1 MLRSRSMAFFLLAPM
16 LFIVLVST
24 FGCGGYS
31 EGPLVRKFF
40 VACRMRDNTTLAP
53 IAMTNF
59 DPRTDGQVENLSI
72 VSETP
77 EQVVPL
83 ELKSLTEAYRAAQK
97 EETEFTD
104 KWRVYQDFNRDAIKK
119 VREADAKGLRV
130 KGKDGVVQQEWG
142 KWTADSAHM
151 AKKVSNA
158 RTAVSRERPLVELSM
173 QNPLKPIDPT
183 EYEGVL
189 ATKEMTI
196 SANVQTPD
204 GQSIKKNLVITLQ
217 QARMKGPQGDIIG
230 KWIITKVAEAKGG
243 ATS

>member
-1 MLRSRSMAFFLLAPM
+1 MLRSRSAACFLLAPI
-16 LFIVLVST
+16 LFVVLAST

-40 VACRMRDNTTLAP
+40 VASRMSDNTTLAP
-53 IAMTNF
+53 IATTTF
-59 DPRTDGQVENLSI
+59 DPRKDGQVENLSI

-83 ELKSLTEAYRAAQK
+83 ALKSSAEAYRAAQK
-97 EETEFTD
+97 EEEEFTS
-104 KWRVYQDFNRDAIKK
+104 KWRAYQDFNRDAIKK
-119 VREADAKGLRV
+119 VRDADKKGLKL
-130 KGKDGVVQQEWG
+130 KGKDGEVQEEMG
-142 KWTADSAHM
+142 KWRADTEQIAR
-151 AKKVSNA
+151 KVSDA

-183 EYEGVL
+183 DYEGVL

-196 SANVQTPD
+196 SANVRTPE
-204 GQSIKKNLVITLQ
+204 GQSVRKNLVITLQ

-230 KWIITKVAEAKGG
+230 KWIITKVAEAREG
-243 ATS
+243 ARS